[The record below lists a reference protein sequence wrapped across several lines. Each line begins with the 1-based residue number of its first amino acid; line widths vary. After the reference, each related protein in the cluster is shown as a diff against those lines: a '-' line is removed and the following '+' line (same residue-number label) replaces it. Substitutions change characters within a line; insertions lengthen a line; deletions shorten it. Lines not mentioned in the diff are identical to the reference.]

1 MFFYSYF
8 RVTVEILGGNFRV
21 YCRVVLGLLEDSFGV
36 TSGLLWGYLWGCY
49 FIVILGL
56 RSDWF
61 SVALGIL

>member
-1 MFFYSYF
+1 M
-8 RVTVEILGGNFRV
+8 EILGGNFRV

-56 RSDWF
+56 LSDWF